1 MMLEFIGNGPAL
13 LVTGSQ
19 RVLAVA
25 DLHLGIES
33 DLDRHGLHFRSRTG
47 ERLERLES
55 CIDTTSPDLLVIL
68 GDLKH
73 GVPFTTRQEQR
84 EIPEF
89 IDRLRSLVPIRM
101 VPGNHDVGIERF
113 FEPSELVPKEGSV
126 IDGAGYVHGHMY
138 PDPSLAGTLII
149 AGHHHPVVSI
159 RDEVGCA
166 LRSPAYL
173 FSPLDG
179 QCLGFPSTSTEGG
192 PASRVIFI
200 PAFNE
205 LTGYDIQKTVR
216 EPFSPLS
223 RCMKK
228 EEAEI
233 LLSDG
238 TFIGPLSGLEEYEP
252 DTVS

>member
-1 MMLEFIGNGPAL
+1 MILEFLSQGPAL
-13 LVTGSQ
+13 LIRGEKK
-19 RVLAVA
+19 VLAVA

-33 DLDRHGLHFRSRTG
+33 ELDKHGLHFRSRTR
-47 ERLERLES
+47 ERRERIES
-55 CIDTTSPDLLVIL
+55 CIRETSPDILILL

-73 GVPFTTRQEQR
+73 GVPFTSRQEHR

-89 IDRLRSLVPIRM
+89 IDQLRSLVPLRL

-113 FEPSELVPKEGSV
+113 FDPDELLAKEGVV

-138 PDPSLAGTLII
+138 PDVSLAGKLII
-149 AGHHHPVVSI
+149 AGHHHPMVCL

-173 FSPLDG
+173 FAPLKEE
-179 QCLGFPSTSTEGG
+179 CLGFPITDGTQEG
-192 PASRVIFI
+192 SRVIFM

-205 LTGYDIQKTVR
+205 LTGYDLLRTVE

-223 RCMKK
+223 RCMRAG
-228 EEAEI
+228 EAEV
-233 LLSDG
+233 LLPDG
-238 TFIGPLSGLEEYEP
+238 TFLGPLKSLEGYGP
-252 DTVS
+252 DQEA

>member
-1 MMLEFIGNGPAL
+1 MMLEFIGDGPAL
-13 LVTGSQ
+13 LVCGAQ
-19 RVLAVA
+19 RTLAVA

-33 DLDRHGLHFRSRTG
+33 DLDRHGLHFRSRTDDRR
-47 ERLERLES
+47 ERLEA
-55 CIDTTSPDLLVIL
+55 CIRSTSPDTLVIL

-73 GVPFTTRQEQR
+73 GVPFTTRQEHR

-89 IDRLRSLVPIRM
+89 IERIRSLVPVRL
-101 VPGNHDVGIERF
+101 VPGNHDVGIEHF
-113 FEPSELVPKEGSV
+113 FEQDELLPKEGAV

-138 PDPSLAGTLII
+138 PDPALAGRLII

-173 FSPLDG
+173 FSPLDRE
-179 QCLGFPSTSTEGG
+179 CLGFPGAPGWG
-192 PASRVIFI
+192 PASRVIFM

-205 LTGYDIQKTVR
+205 LTGYDIQRTLR

-223 RCMKK
+223 RCARR
-228 EEAEI
+228 EEAEV
-233 LLSDG
+233 LLADG
-238 TFIGPLSGLEEYEP
+238 TFIGPASALEGDEP
-252 DTVS
+252 DPEP